1 MTKIKVNNKKF
12 KKGFTLIELMIVM
25 SIILILLS
33 IMVPKFSGYQKKAK
47 KVKVVNTAK
56 QIYQAAILSYGEQD
70 GAFDNAKIIDTVN
83 EITGLGISES
93 DIKANDGDVLGIHFM
108 SDKKDYRVTAHASQ
122 NYFVV
127 TDAKQSTV
135 YSSLNP

>member
-1 MTKIKVNNKKF
+1 MKLDNKKF

-33 IMVPKFSGYQKKAK
+33 VMVPKFSGYQQKAK

-56 QIYQAAILSYGEQD
+56 QIYQSALLSYGEQD
-70 GAFDNAKIIDTVN
+70 GSFNDAKVIDTVN
-83 EITGLGISES
+83 QITGLGISEH
-93 DIKANDGDVLGIHFM
+93 DIKSNDGDILGIHFI
-108 SDKKDYRVTAHASQ
+108 SDNKDYRVTIHASQ
-122 NYFVV
+122 NYFEV